1 MVVDR
6 EGHYLGMLRIADLL
20 TASPE
25 CLVGEIMDT
34 ETGAIAADTPEDQ
47 VAQIFEQLN
56 LVSAAVVDH
65 EGVLIGRITID
76 DVVDVI
82 REQGEASLM
91 HMAGLDHEED
101 MFAPIVFVAR
111 RRSLWLGVNLATA
124 LLASWVI
131 GLFEATIQ
139 EVVALAVLM
148 PVVASMGGIAGSQAL
163 TVVIR
168 GMALGQV
175 GRHNAMAIVRHEL
188 LVGLINSLLW
198 AFVVSLVALAWFG
211 NPRLGVI
218 VGVALIANLVVAAVA
233 GALVPL
239 VLRKMN
245 IDAALAGGVVLTT
258 VTDVVGF
265 VTFLGLGALY
275 LVP

>member
-1 MVVDR
+1 MTSAR
-6 EGHYLGMLRIADLL
+6 RN
-20 TASPE
+20 
-25 CLVGEIMDT
+25 
-34 ETGAIAADTPEDQ
+34 AA
-47 VAQIFEQLN
+47 L
-56 LVSAAVVDH
+56 
-65 EGVLIGRITID
+65 
-76 DVVDVI
+76 
-82 REQGEASLM
+82 
-91 HMAGLDHEED
+91 AGLNRL
-101 MFAPIVFVAR
+101 A
-111 RRSLWLGVNLATA
+111 VNLATA
-124 LLASWVI
+124 LPASWVI

-188 LVGLINSLLW
+188 LVGLINSPLW

-211 NPRLGVI
+211 NPRLGII